1 MTQQNSSHIVD
12 SSIASVTVF
21 QDRAEVIR
29 VAQMDLEKGE
39 HVLIFDQLPAS
50 IEDKSIQVSGAGIP
64 TILNQIKFSTEH
76 YEESPDEI
84 IQSVQAQR
92 TQLNEQRRV
101 LKDNIKRL
109 KGQQKFLQ
117 GMVQRVTRPT
127 KGQKVTKTQ
136 AWFKMLEFYQQ
147 KQVAIDEQL
156 HEATLEINR
165 NHQALQKANA
175 EYKKFLGQRHK
186 TRRQVAV
193 NVTAEQSGT
202 VELSL
207 SYIVYGASWEP
218 YYDFRVFTDTEEL
231 EMTYQALI
239 RQNTEESWDEVALKL
254 STAKP
259 QVGGRQPDLKPWRI
273 QQYIPPSPKA
283 KPGKVMKKSKGGF
296 NRKSKSAK
304 YDDPEYSAALMV
316 GGALPGKPTTGEQL
330 EGELGIIEEE
340 KERGITIPSSSY
352 DANTIDQFLVQ
363 DELRKQEELRTEIDN
378 KPQAMDRSTSK
389 VQTGGTAVFFEIE
402 GQHTVKNDGTDQQVT
417 ILKNRFKAQL
427 QYSATPKLSAYT
439 YLRAKTTN
447 DTEYPLLAGS
457 TNVFLDN
464 NFVANASIDTIAA
477 TESFWTFLG
486 IDEGV
491 RVERKFLKKY
501 EKKEGNVFSKKHK
514 NQVYEYSIEVKNFKP
529 KAIDLVLKD
538 QLPIAQNDEIKVQL
552 IAPTY
557 TQDTEELKINKFKYI
572 EWSYKLDSGKD
583 LSIPLTFSITHP
595 HEYWLSGME

>member
-1 MTQQNSSHIVD
+1 MTQDNSPQIVT
-12 SSIASVTVF
+12 STITSVTVF
-21 QDRAEVIR
+21 QDRAEVTR
-29 VAQMDLEKGE
+29 VAQIDLEAGA
-39 HVLIFDQLPAS
+39 HVLVFDQLPAS
-50 IEDKSIQVSGAGIP
+50 IEDKSIQVSGAGIA
-64 TILNQIKFSTEH
+64 TVLNQIKFETEH

-84 IQSVQAQR
+84 VQAVQTQR

-101 LKDNIKRL
+101 LKDHIKRL

-127 KGQKVTKTQ
+127 KGQKATKTQ

-156 HEATLEINR
+156 HETTLEMNR
-165 NHQALQKANA
+165 NHQTLQKANA

-186 TRRQVAV
+186 TRRKVAV
-193 NVTAEQSGT
+193 NVTATQSGT

-239 RQNTEESWDEVALKL
+239 RQNTEESWEEVALKL

-273 QQYIPPSPKA
+273 QQYVPPPPKV
-283 KPGKVMKKSKGGF
+283 KPGKMMKKSKGGF
-296 NRKSKSAK
+296 SRRSKSAK
-304 YDDPEYSAALMV
+304 YDDPEYSSALIV
-316 GGALPGKPTTGEQL
+316 GGALPNKPITGEQL
-330 EGELGIIEEE
+330 EGESGIFEEE

-352 DANTIDQFLVQ
+352 DANTIDQFLMQ
-363 DELRKQEELRTEIDN
+363 DELRKQEELRSEIDN
-378 KPQAMDRSTSK
+378 KPQAMDRSSSK

-514 NQVYEYSIEVKNFKP
+514 NLVYEYSIEVKNFKP
-529 KAIDLVLKD
+529 KTIDLVLKD

-552 IAPTY
+552 LAPVY
-557 TQDTEELKINKFKYI
+557 TQDTDTLTINKLKYLNWSYQLQSNQELKIPFEFAI
-572 EWSYKLDSGKD
+572 
-583 LSIPLTFSITHP
+583 TFP
-595 HEYWLSGME
+595 NDVWLSGMD